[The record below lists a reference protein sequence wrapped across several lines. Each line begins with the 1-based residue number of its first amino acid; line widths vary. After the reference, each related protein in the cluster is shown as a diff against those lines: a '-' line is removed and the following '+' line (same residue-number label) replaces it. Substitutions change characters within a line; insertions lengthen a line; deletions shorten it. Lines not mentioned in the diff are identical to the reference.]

1 MLSEKDRHFME
12 RLKKTIIPKKHIVET
27 RKNLIN
33 SFLKVQSLRIRHQ
46 LFEGGW
52 TQSLIREVLLRPR
65 AVGVLLYDP
74 DCDCVVLVRQFRV
87 GMIDQ
92 AQNPWLLEIV
102 AGLADEGEKIA
113 DVAVREVFEES
124 GIKLEDHEIIADY
137 FNSPGISD
145 ERTTIFCG
153 QVDSKKAG
161 GIFGVDSEN
170 EDICVEVL
178 SLDDAFKFL
187 ISGEINNAMTII
199 ALQWLALNKKE
210 LLVRWA

>member
-1 MLSEKDRHFME
+1 LSDEDSDFME
-12 RLKKTIIPKKHIVET
+12 SLKKKLTPNKHIVEA
-27 RKNLIN
+27 RKNLFDG
-33 SFLKVQSLRIRHQ
+33 FLTVHSLRIRHQ

-87 GMIDQ
+87 GVIDQ
-92 AQNPWLLEIV
+92 TQSPWLLELV
-102 AGLADEGEKIA
+102 AGLANEGEEIA

-124 GIKLEDHEIIADY
+124 GIKLKDHEIVADY

-153 QVDSKKAG
+153 KVDSRKAG

-170 EDICVEVL
+170 EDISVEVV
-178 SLDDAFKFL
+178 SLETALKFL

-210 LLVRWA
+210 LSARWA

>member
-1 MLSEKDRHFME
+1 
-12 RLKKTIIPKKHIVET
+12 
-27 RKNLIN
+27 
-33 SFLKVQSLRIRHQ
+33 
-46 LFEGGW
+46 
-52 TQSLIREVLLRPR
+52 
-65 AVGVLLYDP
+65 
-74 DCDCVVLVRQFRV
+74 
-87 GMIDQ
+87 MIDQ
-92 AQNPWLLEIV
+92 TQSPWLLELV
-102 AGLADEGEKIA
+102 AGLANEGEKIA

-153 QVDSKKAG
+153 KVDSKKAG
-161 GIFGVDSEN
+161 GIFGVDNEN

-178 SLDDAFKFL
+178 SLDTAFKFL